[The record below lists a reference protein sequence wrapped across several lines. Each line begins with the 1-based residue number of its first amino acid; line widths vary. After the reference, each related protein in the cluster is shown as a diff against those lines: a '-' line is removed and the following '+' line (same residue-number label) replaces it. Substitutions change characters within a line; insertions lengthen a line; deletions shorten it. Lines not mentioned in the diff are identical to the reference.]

1 MPVQPDP
8 DQGDLPFSQVEIS
21 DPRSVPTSTTNE
33 TQISLRLLMDRHK
46 LSYRAMNDLI
56 SLMRLTPDMKKI
68 KSVQDIIRR
77 SSELKVEMEKICA
90 HCYGGI
96 VDDNC
101 IDESW

>member
-1 MPVQPDP
+1 
-8 DQGDLPFSQVEIS
+8 
-21 DPRSVPTSTTNE
+21 
-33 TQISLRLLMDRHK
+33 
-46 LSYRAMNDLI
+46 MNDLI

-68 KSVQDIIRR
+68 KSIQDIIRR